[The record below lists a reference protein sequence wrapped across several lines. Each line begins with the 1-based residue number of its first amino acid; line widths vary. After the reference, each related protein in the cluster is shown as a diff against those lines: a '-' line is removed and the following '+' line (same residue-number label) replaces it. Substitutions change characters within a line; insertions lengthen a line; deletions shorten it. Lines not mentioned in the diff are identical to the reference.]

1 MSKGPARAP
10 KRSRGRKIRA
20 VPPEKRIHY
29 FGRLGSR
36 RTRFSKDRLGGKG
49 ASLAYMRSLGLPVP
63 PGFTITTEVCA
74 EYYDRGEKLPPGLMD
89 QIQENLYRKA
99 HNFRDENTHR
109 ADTWEEFTDLIENKG
124 GFVFAHWDG
133 TAETEN
139 KIKDKTKA
147 SIRLIPIEDDKEE
160 GSCILTGKP
169 SKRRVVFAKAY

>member
-1 MSKGPARAP
+1 M
-10 KRSRGRKIRA
+10 
-20 VPPEKRIHY
+20 
-29 FGRLGSR
+29 
-36 RTRFSKDRLGGKG
+36 
-49 ASLAYMRSLGLPVP
+49 
-63 PGFTITTEVCA
+63 
-74 EYYDRGEKLPPGLMD
+74 
-89 QIQENLYRKA
+89 
-99 HNFRDENTHR
+99 